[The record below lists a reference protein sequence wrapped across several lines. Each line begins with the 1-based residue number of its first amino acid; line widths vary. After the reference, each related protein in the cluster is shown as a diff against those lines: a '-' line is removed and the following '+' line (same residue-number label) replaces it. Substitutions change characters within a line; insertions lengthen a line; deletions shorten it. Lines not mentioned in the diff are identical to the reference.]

1 MNKEIWLKRIDRIAR
16 LEKKSKWV
24 RLLSNPVN
32 RIYGLTFSKLI
43 FPSSKKLNYTSAH
56 LVFDYR
62 MTVALPDGLD
72 IFLCGCKT
80 HDSEL
85 RFAKWMIQ
93 TLQPRDTFFDVG
105 AHFGFFSL
113 LAAQLVKESGKVI
126 SFEPA
131 ALAAN
136 ILHNNIERLRQ
147 VRMVQAAVGETT
159 GSVMFLEGKPGQ
171 TESSGR
177 MSAEEEENETIQGN
191 LVNCVSLD
199 DFSEK
204 EKLFPT
210 AIKIDA
216 EGSELKVLQGMNRL
230 LHSHKPA
237 IIMEFWSKQFH
248 NNQQHIDA
256 MNLLISNGYTMNLI
270 DDDGKLFRSN
280 NPEQLCMERK
290 LESDNIV
297 FTA

>member
-1 MNKEIWLKRIDRIAR
+1 MDKEIWLKRIDRVAR

-24 RLLSNPVN
+24 RLLSNPIN

-43 FPSSKKLNYTSAH
+43 FPKSKKPNYTSAN
-56 LVFDYR
+56 LIFDYR
-62 MTVALPDGLD
+62 MIVALPDGLD

-113 LAAQLVKESGKVI
+113 LAAQLVEENGKVI

-131 ALAAN
+131 AIAAN

-147 VRMVQAAVGETT
+147 VRMVQAAVGEST
-159 GSVMFLEGKPGQ
+159 GSVMFMEGKPGQ
-171 TESSGR
+171 TESSGI

-191 LVNCVSLD
+191 LVNCISLD
-199 DFSEK
+199 DFSAK
-204 EKLFPT
+204 EKIYPT

-216 EGSELKVLQGMNRL
+216 EGSELKVLKGMSQL
-230 LHSHKPA
+230 LQAQKPT
-237 IIMEFWSKQFH
+237 IIMEFWSRQVH

-280 NPEQLCMERK
+280 NPEHLCMERK

>member
-1 MNKEIWLKRIDRIAR
+1 MNKEIWLKRIERVAR

-24 RLLSNPVN
+24 RLFSNPVN

-43 FPSSKKLNYTSAH
+43 FPRTKRPNYSVAR
-56 LVFDYR
+56 LICDYR

-93 TLQPRDTFFDVG
+93 SLKSRDTFFDVG

-113 LAAQLVKESGKVI
+113 LAAQLVEENGKVI

-147 VRMVQAAVGETT
+147 IRMVQAAVGEST
-159 GSVMFLEGKPGQ
+159 GSVMFMEGKPGQ

-177 MSAEEEENETIQGN
+177 MSAEEEQNETIQGN
-191 LVNCVSLD
+191 LVNCISLD

-204 EKLFPT
+204 EKLIPV

-230 LHSHKPA
+230 LQTHKPA

-248 NNQQHIDA
+248 NNQQHLEAI
-256 MNLLISNGYTMNLI
+256 NLLLSAGYNLNLI

-280 NPEQLCMERK
+280 NPEHFCIERK

-297 FTA
+297 FTV

>member
-1 MNKEIWLKRIDRIAR
+1 MDKEIWLKRIDRVAR

-24 RLLSNPVN
+24 RLLSNPIN

-43 FPSSKKLNYTSAH
+43 FPSSKKPNYTSAK
-56 LVFDYR
+56 LICDYR

-113 LAAQLVKESGKVI
+113 LAAQLVEESGKVI

-216 EGSELKVLQGMNRL
+216 EGSELKVFQGMNRL

-256 MNLLISNGYTMNLI
+256 MNLLISKGYTMNLI
-270 DDDGKLFRSN
+270 GDDGKLFRSN

>member
-1 MNKEIWLKRIDRIAR
+1 MNKEIWLKRIDKVAR

-24 RLLSNPVN
+24 RLISNPVN

-43 FPSSKKLNYTSAH
+43 FPKTKKPNYSVAR
-56 LVFDYR
+56 LICDYR
-62 MTVALPDGLD
+62 MTVVLPDGLD

-93 TLQPRDTFFDVG
+93 SLKPKDTFFDVG

-113 LAAQLVKESGKVI
+113 LAAQLVEENGKVI

-177 MSAEEEENETIQGN
+177 MSAEEEQNETIQGN

-199 DFSEK
+199 DFSDK
-204 EKLFPT
+204 EKLIPT

-216 EGSELKVLQGMNRL
+216 EGSELKVLQGMNKL
-230 LHSHKPA
+230 LHSLKPI

-248 NNQQHIDA
+248 NNQQHLDA
-256 MNLLISNGYTMNLI
+256 INLLLSGGYSLNLI

-280 NPEQLCMERK
+280 NPEHFCMERK